1 MMKTNTSRVYP
12 ALVDLA
18 IERVDDI
25 HSVYSQCIK
34 LWFAQ
39 KRTLDVGFN
48 NKEMVTWIFE
58 NRPGIFDEKGKK
70 VQL

>member
-1 MMKTNTSRVYP
+1 MKTDTSRVYP
-12 ALVDLA
+12 VLVDLA

-25 HSVYSQCIK
+25 HSVYSQCVK

-39 KRTLDVGFN
+39 RGKFDVGFN
-48 NKEMVTWIFE
+48 NKDMVKWIRE
-58 NRPGIFDEKGKK
+58 NRPGIFDEKGEK